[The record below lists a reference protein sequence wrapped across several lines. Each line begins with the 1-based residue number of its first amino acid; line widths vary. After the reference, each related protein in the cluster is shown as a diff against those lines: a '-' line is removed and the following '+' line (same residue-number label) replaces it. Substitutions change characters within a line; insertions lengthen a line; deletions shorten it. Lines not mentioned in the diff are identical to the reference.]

1 MENLELIDWPALG
14 FACLWIAG
22 LALILSAVGFA
33 DYHAARAGRKFRH
46 EIGRPD
52 YAAVIN
58 LGLMLFCLGMIG
70 SARAG
75 WEAALW
81 AVLAG
86 AFGVYAFRGLR
97 QMRRGKVE

>member
-1 MENLELIDWPALG
+1 MENLDLIDWPAVG

-33 DYHAARAGRKFRH
+33 DYHAARAGRKFRQ
-46 EIGRPD
+46 EIVCPN
-52 YAAVIN
+52 YAAAIN
-58 LGLMLFCLGMIG
+58 VGLVLFCLGMIG

-81 AVLAG
+81 VGLAV
-86 AFGVYAFRGLR
+86 AFAVYTFRSLR
-97 QMRRGKVE
+97 QMRRDKAD